1 MAFVATVSIC
11 LPKGVVVL
19 TDTSFAAHPGPI
31 CAGED
36 PFVVTTPSAPDQS
49 RSAGRIPPRPVVWE
63 EEVSP
68 SAQRRRYLS
77 SLIKD
82 IEDWNQNGANR

>member
-1 MAFVATVSIC
+1 MAATVSIC
-11 LPKGVVVL
+11 LLKGIVVL
-19 TDTSFAAHPGPI
+19 IDTSVAARPRPI
-31 CAGED
+31 CAREY
-36 PFVVTTPSAPDQS
+36 PFVVTTPSAPDQP
-49 RSAGRIPPRPVVWE
+49 RSAGRIPPKPVVWE

-82 IEDWNQNGANR
+82 MEDWNQNGANH